1 MMYIVLIVTLVC
13 GGVLLPWAA
22 ASKPAVVVWL
32 EGAGGAL
39 FIAGLL
45 LIGLAL
51 PAVQPLGHK

>member
-1 MMYIVLIVTLVC
+1 MYIVLIVTLVC